1 MTNIMKMMK
10 QAQEMQAKM
19 VRLEEELAREEFEV
33 SSGGGAVTV
42 RMTGKQQLVKLTIR
56 DDVLKDADK
65 AMLEDLIV
73 AAVNEAQEKA
83 GQHAKE
89 KMAAITG
96 GLKLPGLF

>member
-19 VRLEEELAREEFEV
+19 ARLEEELAKEEFDV

-42 RMTGKQQLVKLTIR
+42 RMNGKQQLLKLTVR
-56 DDVLKDADK
+56 EDVFKEGDRG
-65 AMLEDLIV
+65 MLEDLIV
-73 AAVNEAQEKA
+73 AAVNEAQDKA
-83 GQHAKE
+83 GQLAKE
-89 KMAAITG
+89 RMAAITG